1 MYKRAVNQ
9 VFLVFNSTHR
19 QKDLKMKSYLFKRRD
34 FGLHVNH
41 GFLFGRQVVQRL
53 KDVGLGLLQGLDD
66 PLVVEN
72 VLFCVD
78 DGQNLDRQNG
88 LA

>member
-1 MYKRAVNQ
+1 
-9 VFLVFNSTHR
+9 
-19 QKDLKMKSYLFKRRD
+19 MKSYLFKRRD
-34 FGLHVNH
+34 LGIHVNH
-41 GFLFGRQVVQRL
+41 GFLFGRQVVQGL

-72 VLFCVD
+72 VLFGVN
-78 DGQNLDRQNG
+78 DGQNLVRRNG